1 MPRRQV
7 IREGGKRVG
16 MTVRFS
22 VLIQGTF
29 MTPFDDRAEPSGE
42 TPDFTERLRIA
53 VVGSGISGLSAA
65 WLLSSRHDVTV
76 FEKETRPGGHSN
88 TLIAD
93 CPEGPVPVDTGF
105 IVYNERNYPNLT
117 ALFRH
122 LDVETQA
129 SNMSFAASLE
139 TGGRRRF
146 EYSGSGLNGIFAD
159 RRNIASPRLW
169 RMIGEILKLYRAAPD
184 LALQS
189 GLDEKPLGD
198 FLREQGYSAS
208 LRDDHL
214 LPMCAAIWS
223 LPLERVE
230 QFPALAFLR
239 FFDNHGL
246 MRLKGRPA
254 WRTVTGGSRE
264 YVRKL
269 TEALEGR
276 IKLGA
281 GVESVRRD
289 ETGVLVLDARGGCE
303 RFDHVVIAAHSDE
316 ALGMLG
322 DANETERRLLG
333 AMPYQ
338 RNIAWLHSDPTFMP
352 DERRVWSS
360 WNYMGG
366 GAGSPVCVSYWMNRL
381 QALPTER
388 QLFVTLNPSHEPE
401 NGHVVKRIEYDH
413 PVFDTGA
420 LAAQRQ
426 LWQIQGARRT
436 WFCGAYFGSGFHED
450 GLQAGLAVAEELGGV
465 RRPWVV
471 ENQSGRI
478 SLPAGRMREHA
489 A

>member
-1 MPRRQV
+1 MP
-7 IREGGKRVG
+7 
-16 MTVRFS
+16 
-22 VLIQGTF
+22 
-29 MTPFDDRAEPSGE
+29 PFDDRAAPSGE
-42 TPDFTERLRIA
+42 TPDFTKRLRIA
-53 VVGSGISGLSAA
+53 VIGSGISGLSAA

-76 FEKETRPGGHSN
+76 FEKEDRAGGHSN
-88 TLIAD
+88 TLVAD

-117 ALFRH
+117 ALFHH

-139 TGGRRRF
+139 TGGKRRF

-169 RMIGEILKLYRAAPD
+169 RMIGEIMKLYRAAPG
-184 LALQS
+184 LALLA
-189 GLDEKPLGD
+189 GLDEKPLGV

-223 LPLERVE
+223 LPVERVE

-246 MRLKGRPA
+246 MRLKNRPA
-254 WRTVTGGSRE
+254 WRTVRGGSRE

-269 TEALEGR
+269 TDALNGKIR
-276 IKLGA
+276 FGM

-289 ETGVLVLDARGGCE
+289 ETGVLVTDEKGGCE

-316 ALGMLG
+316 ALSMLG
-322 DANETERRLLG
+322 DADPYERELLG
-333 AMPYQ
+333 AIPYQ
-338 RNIAWLHSDPTFMP
+338 RNVAWLHSDPAFMP

-388 QLFVTLNPSHEPE
+388 QLFVTLNPSHESAPE
-401 NGHVVKRIEYDH
+401 HVVKRIEYDH

-420 LAAQRQ
+420 LAAQRR
-426 LWQIQGARRT
+426 LWQIQGTRRT

-465 RRPWVV
+465 RRPWMV
-471 ENQSGRI
+471 ENPSGRI
-478 SLPAGRMREHA
+478 SLAPAALREA
-489 A
+489 AA